1 MSLLLEVVGLLLVA
15 ALLRNFVGG
24 APRPP
29 LFIGLTA
36 VAVVVGGI
44 AFWGG
49 VWGSGKALIDTH
61 DADARLSQSQA
72 DAAGG
77 AKVHADERVL
87 SWVDGHI
94 PRGAR
99 LYVEC
104 GLPTQCLGGRS
115 EWITYRLMPH
125 LFVPSPHAA
134 DYVVFYYVD
143 PRRFAYARGWKILH
157 FGPLNAIGVRPR

>member
-1 MSLLLEVVGLLLVA
+1 VSLLLEVVGLLLVA
-15 ALLRNFVGG
+15 GVLRNLMGG

-49 VWGSGKALIDTH
+49 VWGSAKGLIDTH
-61 DADARLSQSQA
+61 DAKARLSQIAA

-77 AKVHADERVL
+77 ATVHADERVL
-87 SWVDGHI
+87 SWVAGHI

-99 LYVEC
+99 LYLQC
-104 GLPTQCLGGRS
+104 GPPPQCLGGRS
-115 EWITYRLMPH
+115 EWITYRLLPH
-125 LFVPSPHAA
+125 LFVPSPRAA
-134 DYVVFYYVD
+134 DYVVFYYVN

-157 FGPLNAIGVRPR
+157 FGSRNAIGVRPR